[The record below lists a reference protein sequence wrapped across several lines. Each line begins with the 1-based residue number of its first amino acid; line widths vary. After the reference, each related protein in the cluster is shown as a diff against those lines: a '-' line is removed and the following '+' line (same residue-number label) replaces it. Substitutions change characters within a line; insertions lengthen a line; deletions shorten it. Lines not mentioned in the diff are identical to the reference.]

1 MTMPKLPF
9 SLPDVVRYPLHVV
22 VYLLLTY
29 FVFKEFTRG
38 SECDDLREEIK
49 HYKGENAQYKANQ
62 DALTNALLISQGI
75 NIKQAIEKKELDST
89 IREQLGEKA
98 KRIISGK

>member
-1 MTMPKLPF
+1 MPKLPF
-9 SLPDVVRYPLHVV
+9 SLPDVVRYPLHAV

-38 SECDDLREEIK
+38 RECDDLRTENQ
-49 HYKGENAQYKANQ
+49 YLKGENAQYKADQ
-62 DALTNALLISQGI
+62 SALTNALLVSQGI

-89 IREQLGEKA
+89 IREKIGEKA
-98 KRIISGK
+98 KKIISGK